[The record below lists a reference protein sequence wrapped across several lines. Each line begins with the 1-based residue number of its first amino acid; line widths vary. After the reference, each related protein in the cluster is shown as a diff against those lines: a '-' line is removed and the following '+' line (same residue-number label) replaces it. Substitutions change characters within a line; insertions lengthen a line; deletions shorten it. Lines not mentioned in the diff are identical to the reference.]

1 MLLML
6 VLMLMIVVLMMMM
19 TMIRK
24 KMARKL
30 ARRCRWRLG
39 KSRSW
44 EDTDRGQRL
53 LRLLRLSTI
62 HCNCTVLPLI

>member
-1 MLLML
+1 MLFMMM
-6 VLMLMIVVLMMMM
+6 VMMMM
-19 TMIRK
+19 MMMMIRK

-30 ARRCRWRLG
+30 ARRYRWRLG

>member
-1 MLLML
+1 M
-6 VLMLMIVVLMMMM
+6 VMMMM
-19 TMIRK
+19 MMMMIRK

-30 ARRCRWRLG
+30 ARRYRWRLG

-53 LRLLRLSTI
+53 LRLLRLSVAVI
-62 HCNCTVLPLI
+62 MLAINIINDH